1 MTTKQEWLERLA
13 HTRQELLAS
22 IDGLSA
28 TGWATGEMLPGWTV
42 QDTLAHIAAWE
53 TRVATLLPD
62 LLSDNGM
69 RVVGA
74 EVETFNAEQV
84 ALRRARTPRELLDEL
99 ADSRRRILEALANV
113 TDDDLTRPRSVP
125 WGQLSVER
133 WALQEICDHDGEH
146 AAQLRAWRA
155 AHASRES
162 GRSLWDARVDGMAAE
177 RAGLL
182 FACLGLDAN
191 TLASTPVAGEWTIK
205 DVLAHVAAWDDFHAA
220 RAELALAGREAEI
233 VSVEVDERNAKLL
246 AERRNWPLDQA
257 LKAAIESRQ
266 RYLELFSSV
275 GDEQLVRPVHLPW
288 METSVWH
295 WAYWRAR
302 HDAAHA
308 ADIRAWRGARSVFSP
323 GPRCVLLAAMEA
335 ARDDLLR
342 QIDRIPAG
350 ERETRLVMGHWKLK
364 DVLGHIADWDLFA
377 LKALLLMERFRPLP
391 FVPESEADAINAQQ
405 MAARRRQTWE
415 QAWADLHH
423 VRADLIS
430 VLDNWDDARL
440 AIQVDYPADWGR
452 TAYGWVVGQTVYH
465 DREHADALRA
475 LLL

>member
-1 MTTKQEWLERLA
+1 MTTQQEWLECLA

-69 RVVGA
+69 RVVGV

-84 ALRRARTPRELLDEL
+84 ALRRARAPRELLDEL
-99 ADSRRRILEALANV
+99 ADSRRRTLEALANV
-113 TDDDLTRPRSVP
+113 SDDDLTRLRSVP
-125 WGQLSVER
+125 WGQLSIEH

-146 AAQLRAWRA
+146 ATQLRAWRA
-155 AHASRES
+155 AHNSRES

-205 DVLAHVAAWDDFHAA
+205 DVLAHVAAWDDLHAA

-233 VSVEVDERNAKLL
+233 VSVEVDERNARLL
-246 AERRNWPLDQA
+246 AERRNWSLDQV

-266 RYLELFSSV
+266 RYLELLSSV
-275 GDEQLVRPVHLPW
+275 DDEQLVRPVHLPW

-335 ARDDLLR
+335 ARDDLVR
-342 QIDRIPAG
+342 QIDRVPAG

-391 FVPESEADAINAQQ
+391 LAPESEADAINAQQ
-405 MAARRRQTWE
+405 MAARRGQTWE

-430 VLDNWDDARL
+430 VLDNWDDVRL